1 VSVPLETLYHW
12 LNSDE
17 AGIYAEQQAKGEDAL
32 TIAIE
37 KDFRCLDR
45 SRAEEDEKDA
55 FPHPLTKR
63 QSL

>member
-1 VSVPLETLYHW
+1 V
-12 LNSDE
+12 
-17 AGIYAEQQAKGEDAL
+17 GIYAEQQTKGEYAL

-55 FPHPLTKR
+55 FLTH
-63 QSL
+63 